1 MNISIDPVFLISMI
15 SYSSLGGIGSEERV
29 FEFVCETRGS
39 ADDNLNK
46 PFHSSFHSCSEKTR
60 PY

>member
-1 MNISIDPVFLISMI
+1 MLVT
-15 SYSSLGGIGSEERV
+15 YSSLEGFGSEELL
-29 FEFVCETRGS
+29 FEFCEMRGS

-46 PFHSSFHSCSEKTR
+46 LFHSSFHSCSEKTR

>member
-1 MNISIDPVFLISMI
+1 MDDHT
-15 SYSSLGGIGSEERV
+15 YSSLRGLGSVELV

-39 ADDNLNK
+39 AEDNRNK

>member
-1 MNISIDPVFLISMI
+1 VISIIT
-15 SYSSLGGIGSEERV
+15 YSSFEGFGSEELL
-29 FEFVCETRGS
+29 FEFDELVCETRGS

-46 PFHSSFHSCSEKTR
+46 LFHSSFHSCSEKTR

>member
-1 MNISIDPVFLISMI
+1 MI
-15 SYSSLGGIGSEERV
+15 TYSSLGGFGSEQLL
-29 FEFVCETRGS
+29 FEFDELVCRTRGS